1 MPIFRTVTGP
11 SGPKPD
17 QIAPETPA
25 KRESAPEPAEIVA
38 VAAEDAP
45 ETAVSEPKTTATK
58 RPARRARQAKPTP
71 ETDGS
76 EPETAPTDNED

>member
-17 QIAPETPA
+17 QLAPETPA
-25 KRESAPEPAEIVA
+25 KRES
-38 VAAEDAP
+38 AAEDAP

-58 RPARRARQAKPTP
+58 RPARRARQPKPTP